1 MGLPPKPLF
10 LLSLSLTFLTI
21 LGFFPS
27 AKPSTD
33 FTNLVYKGCADQ
45 KFQDPSGVYSKT
57 LKPLFDSLVSQS
69 STKNFSTATSGEGQ
83 SSITGLYQCR
93 GDLSNSQ
100 CYTCVGK
107 LPDLCTKLCGKAIA
121 ARVQLSGCYM
131 RYEVAGF
138 KQVTATELLYKVCG
152 STQASQ
158 SGFEEKR
165 DTTFGMM
172 EKGVEGGDG
181 FYTGTYESVYVL
193 GQCEGD
199 MGGSDCGDCVN
210 TAVERVKTECGDS
223 ISGQIY
229 LHKCYI
235 SYSYYP
241 TGVPSQSSAG
251 ERKSLCNYSL
261 FPFVFLLLICTVCF
275 FLMGP
280 KNLSILHITLF
291 VKKTKTKNSPCQWF
305 LVNWVYIFIF
315 MH

>member
-1 MGLPPKPLF
+1 MGLPPKPLS

-193 GQCEGD
+193 GSVRGH
-199 MGGSDCGDCVN
+199 G
-210 TAVERVKTECGDS
+210 
-223 ISGQIY
+223 
-229 LHKCYI
+229 

-241 TGVPSQSSAG
+241 TGVPSQSSAESG
-251 ERKSLCNYSL
+251 QSTEKTVALVVGGVAALGFGIACL
-261 FPFVFLLLICTVCF
+261 MFVRTAF
-275 FLMGP
+275 
-280 KNLSILHITLF
+280 
-291 VKKTKTKNSPCQWF
+291 KKHHSSK
-305 LVNWVYIFIF
+305 Y
-315 MH
+315 

>member
-1 MGLPPKPLF
+1 
-10 LLSLSLTFLTI
+10 
-21 LGFFPS
+21 
-27 AKPSTD
+27 
-33 FTNLVYKGCADQ
+33 
-45 KFQDPSGVYSKT
+45 
-57 LKPLFDSLVSQS
+57 
-69 STKNFSTATSGEGQ
+69 
-83 SSITGLYQCR
+83 
-93 GDLSNSQ
+93 
-100 CYTCVGK
+100 
-107 LPDLCTKLCGKAIA
+107 
-121 ARVQLSGCYM
+121 M

-241 TGVPSQSSAG
+241 TGVPSQSSAESG
-251 ERKSLCNYSL
+251 QSTEKTVALVVGGVAALGFGIACLMFVRTAFKKHHSNY
-261 FPFVFLLLICTVCF
+261 
-275 FLMGP
+275 
-280 KNLSILHITLF
+280 
-291 VKKTKTKNSPCQWF
+291 
-305 LVNWVYIFIF
+305 
-315 MH
+315 

>member
-181 FYTGTYESVYVL
+181 FYTGHMSL
-193 GQCEGD
+193 F
-199 MGGSDCGDCVN
+199 
-210 TAVERVKTECGDS
+210 ERVKTECGDS

-241 TGVPSQSSAG
+241 TGVPSQSSAESG
-251 ERKSLCNYSL
+251 QSTEKTVALVVGGVAALGFGIACL
-261 FPFVFLLLICTVCF
+261 MFVRTAF
-275 FLMGP
+275 
-280 KNLSILHITLF
+280 
-291 VKKTKTKNSPCQWF
+291 KKHHSSK
-305 LVNWVYIFIF
+305 Y
-315 MH
+315 